1 MIDRSA
7 FAASTGWRRYLSLA
21 FIYLWLAIQ
30 IGGPFTQKFELPSLR
45 YRYTRFAWAMYSQPS
60 AHIEV
65 TMYRTDDQGE
75 VREAIPDIARYA
87 VWYSSPE
94 TMHLEDTSASA
105 RAPDLSFD
113 TELDA
118 KERFSALIRFIAEK
132 QRDGYAYVVS
142 GRTYAVSGLRT
153 KNNNPRIPNQWEVR
167 AKAFE

>member
-45 YRYTRFAWAMYSQPS
+45 YRYTRFAWAMYSQPN
-60 AHIEV
+60 AHMEV

-75 VREAIPDIARYA
+75 VREAIPDIARYG
-87 VWYSSPE
+87 VWYRSPQ
-94 TMHLEDTSASA
+94 TMHLGD
-105 RAPDLSFD
+105 SFD
-113 TELDA
+113 TELEA
-118 KERFSALIRFIAEK
+118 NERFAALIRFIAEK
-132 QRDGYAYVVS
+132 QRDGYTYVVTGRTYGVS
-142 GRTYAVSGLRT
+142 GRWT
-153 KNNNPRIPNQWEVR
+153 KDNNRRIPNQWEFR

>member
-7 FAASTGWRRYLSLA
+7 FAASTGWRRYFSLA

-45 YRYTRFAWAMYSQPS
+45 YRYARFAWAMYSQPS

-75 VREAIPDIARYA
+75 LREAIPDIARYG
-87 VWYSSPE
+87 VWYRSPE
-94 TMHLEDTSASA
+94 TMHLGD
-105 RAPDLSFD
+105 SFD
-113 TELDA
+113 TELEA
-118 KERFSALIRFIAEK
+118 KERFAALIRFIAKK
-132 QRDGYAYVVS
+132 QRDGYTYVVS
-142 GRTYAVSGLRT
+142 GRTYVVSGRAT
-153 KNNNPRIPNQWEVR
+153 KNNNPGIPNQWEFR